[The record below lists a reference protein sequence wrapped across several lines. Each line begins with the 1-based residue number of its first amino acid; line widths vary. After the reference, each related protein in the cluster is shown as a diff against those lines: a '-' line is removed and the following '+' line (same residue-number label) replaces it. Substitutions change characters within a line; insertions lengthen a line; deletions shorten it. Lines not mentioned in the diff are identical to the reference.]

1 MAKPLYVLN
10 GPNLNRLGTREPEI
24 YGSDTLADIEAACE
38 RRAGSIPVVFRQSN
52 LEGDLVTWIQ
62 EAGDQACA
70 LVLNPAAYGHTSVAL
85 LDALRTVSIPVV
97 ECHLSNPAA
106 REDFRQVSFVSP
118 AASGVISGFGLA
130 SYELSVEAALR
141 LAGLTSSNP
150 QA

>member
-10 GPNLNRLGTREPEI
+10 GPNLNRLGTREPAI
-24 YGSDTLADIEAACE
+24 YGSDTLADVQAACE
-38 RRAGSIPVVFRQSN
+38 RRAGGVPVVFRQSN
-52 LEGDLVTWIQ
+52 LEGELVDWIQ

-70 LVLNPAAYGHTSVAL
+70 LILNPAAYGHTSVAL
-85 LDALRTVSIPVV
+85 LDALRTVAIPVV

-130 SYELSVEAALR
+130 SYELAVEAALR
-141 LAGLTSSNP
+141 LAGAAPGSD
-150 QA
+150 QV

>member
-24 YGSDTLADIEAACE
+24 YGSDTLADVEAACR
-38 RRAGSIPVVFRQSN
+38 RRAGSTSVVFRQTN
-52 LEGDLVTWIQ
+52 LEGELVTWIQ
-62 EAGDQACA
+62 EAGDHACA

-141 LAGLTSSNP
+141 LAGLTPSNP

>member
-10 GPNLNRLGTREPEI
+10 GPNLNRLGMREPEI
-24 YGSDTLADIEAACE
+24 YGSDTLADIQEACE
-38 RRAGSIPVVFRQSN
+38 RRAGSTAVVFRQSN

-62 EAGDQACA
+62 EAGDKACA

-141 LAGLTSSNP
+141 LAGVTSP
-150 QA
+150 QSQA

>member
-1 MAKPLYVLN
+1 MAKPIYVLN

>member
-10 GPNLNRLGTREPEI
+10 GPNLNRLGTREPGI
-24 YGSDTLADIEAACE
+24 YGSDTLADVQAACE
-38 RRAGSIPVVFRQSN
+38 RRAGGVPVVFRQSN
-52 LEGDLVTWIQ
+52 LEGDLVDWIQ

-85 LDALRTVSIPVV
+85 LDALRTVAIPVV

-118 AASGVISGFGLA
+118 AATGIISGFGLA
-130 SYELSVEAALR
+130 SYELAVEAALR
-141 LAGLTSSNP
+141 LAGATP
-150 QA
+150 GPDQV

>member
-24 YGSDTLADIEAACE
+24 YGSDTLADIQAACE
-38 RRAGSIPVVFRQSN
+38 RRAGSTAVVFRQSN
-52 LEGDLVTWIQ
+52 LEGDLVNWIQ

-141 LAGLTSSNP
+141 LAGVTSSNP

>member
-24 YGSDTLADIEAACE
+24 YGSDTLADIQAACE
-38 RRAGSIPVVFRQSN
+38 RRAGSTAVIFRQSN

-62 EAGDQACA
+62 EAGDKACA

-141 LAGLTSSNP
+141 LAGVASPNP

>member
-10 GPNLNRLGTREPEI
+10 GPNLNRLGTREPAI
-24 YGSDTLADIEAACE
+24 YGSDTLADVQAACE
-38 RRAGSIPVVFRQSN
+38 RRAAGVPVVFRQTN
-52 LEGDLVTWIQ
+52 LEGELVDWIQ

-85 LDALRTVSIPVV
+85 LDALRTVAIPVV

-118 AASGVISGFGLA
+118 AASGIISGFGLA
-130 SYELSVEAALR
+130 SYELAVEAALR
-141 LAGLTSSNP
+141 LAGAAPGSS
-150 QA
+150 QV

>member
-24 YGSDTLADIEAACE
+24 YGSDTLADIQAACE
-38 RRAGSIPVVFRQSN
+38 RRAGSTAVVFRQSN

-62 EAGDQACA
+62 EAGDKACA

-141 LAGLTSSNP
+141 LAGLTPSNP
-150 QA
+150 QV

>member
-24 YGSDTLADIEAACE
+24 YGSDTLADVQLACE
-38 RRAGSIPVVFRQSN
+38 RRAGSIQVVFRQSN
-52 LEGDLVTWIQ
+52 HEGELIDWIQ

-70 LVLNPAAYGHTSVAL
+70 LVLNPAAYGHTSVGL
-85 LDALRTVSIPVV
+85 LDALRSVTIPVV

-118 AASGVISGFGLA
+118 AASGIVSGFGLA
-130 SYELSVEAALR
+130 SYELAVEAALR
-141 LAGLTSSNP
+141 LAGSTSSKS
-150 QA
+150 

>member
-24 YGSDTLADIEAACE
+24 YGSDTLTDVQVACE
-38 RRAGSIPVVFRQSN
+38 RRAGSTPVVFRQSN

-62 EAGDQACA
+62 EAGDQGCA
-70 LVLNPAAYGHTSVAL
+70 LVLNPAAYGHTSIAL

-118 AASGVISGFGLA
+118 AASGIISGFGLA
-130 SYELSVEAALR
+130 SYELAVEAALR
-141 LAGLTSSNP
+141 LAGLTPSNP

>member
-1 MAKPLYVLN
+1 M
-10 GPNLNRLGTREPEI
+10 
-24 YGSDTLADIEAACE
+24 
-38 RRAGSIPVVFRQSN
+38 VFRQTN
-52 LEGDLVTWIQ
+52 LEGELVTWIQ
-62 EAGDQACA
+62 EAGDHDCA

-141 LAGLTSSNP
+141 LAGLTPSNP

>member
-24 YGSDTLADIEAACE
+24 YGSDTLADIQAACE
-38 RRAGSIPVVFRQSN
+38 RRAGSTAVVFRQSN
-52 LEGDLVTWIQ
+52 LEGDLVNWIQ

-70 LVLNPAAYGHTSVAL
+70 LILNPAAYGHTSVAL

-141 LAGLTSSNP
+141 LAGVTSPNP

>member
-24 YGSDTLADIEAACE
+24 YGSDTLADIQAACE

-141 LAGLTSSNP
+141 LAGVTSSNP

>member
-24 YGSDTLADIEAACE
+24 YGSDTLADIQAACE
-38 RRAGSIPVVFRQSN
+38 RRAGSTEVVFRQSN

-62 EAGDQACA
+62 EAGDKACA

-141 LAGLTSSNP
+141 LAGVTSP
-150 QA
+150 QSQA